1 MCITNYNAI
10 FLGLFKRAIGES
22 GSVLAEWALDRDGRG
37 KVASVKIAEIAGC
50 PVEPYQE
57 LLTCVQ
63 NVDAK
68 VLTQAYMEYAVGL
81 KMIRFIR
88 EPSSY

>member
-1 MCITNYNAI
+1 MSFCYTFFA
-10 FLGLFKRAIGES
+10 GLFQRAIGES

-37 KVASVKIAEIAGC
+37 KEASLKIAEIAGC
-50 PVEPYQE
+50 PVEPYQD

-68 VLTQAYMEYAVGL
+68 VLTQAYLQYAV
-81 KMIRFIR
+81 
-88 EPSSY
+88 SSNVCSQNKI

>member
-1 MCITNYNAI
+1 LKSFFEILLYSFVK
-10 FLGLFKRAIGES
+10 FLFSVGLFKRAIAPS

-37 KVASVKIAEIAGC
+37 KAASLKIAEIAGC
-50 PVEPYQE
+50 PLEPYQD

-68 VLTQAYMEYAVGL
+68 VLTQAYLTYAV
-81 KMIRFIR
+81 
-88 EPSSY
+88 S